1 MPLPVHLDQLVALLR
16 RRAEATDLDYKTTW
30 NPADK
35 GSVIEVCKDIAA
47 MESEASGG
55 YIVVGADDFG
65 RPSGTFNPTNPADFD
80 EQKLRSKVVK
90 VLGEPIDFSSAF
102 HTYEDNQYV
111 LLGIG
116 ANHDG
121 MRIMQK
127 DAEYDGKTIWREG
140 EVFIRRGTSS
150 MRWNQHEARGI
161 LERVIARR
169 KEEWREDIFETIRR
183 ATPSTDQAGFVN
195 VSVEQPIGTFVITV
209 TELIRR
215 NDVVGLDVLARRTVG
230 RARFI
235 TEAATHG
242 NGDSSAAAVELG
254 QQLNRLNLIAALSAR
269 YGASRGFTEVLDG
282 YRTIY
287 SAIDDERMEYH
298 QRFTAGHRA
307 ILINLFAL
315 GAILVN
321 EQRWAQVATL
331 ARLAPVHT
339 HDGYWKTLLRKS
351 EVMAA
356 RSDDLNTVD
365 GDGVSRVGAIAA
377 AESPTRYLSQLLDD
391 GPEVDAETLLVQF
404 DVMRGIATA
413 GPDQGDDY
421 GLGSYTNFAL
431 YSSERSEPAF
441 LTVLTNPD
449 ALRTLFPSEDLDALR
464 FVYQSL
470 DAAARREGMRYHGW
484 RGFRSPQLLR
494 FVKAGPS

>member
-16 RRAEATDLDYKTTW
+16 RKAEATNLDYKTTW

-35 GSVIEVCKDIAA
+35 GSVVELCKDIAA
-47 MESEASGG
+47 MESEAGGG

-65 RPSGTFNPTNPADFD
+65 NPSGMFNPTNPADFD
-80 EQKLRSKVVK
+80 EQRIRSKVVR
-90 VLGEPIDFSSAF
+90 VLGEPIDFSSAL
-102 HTYEDNQYV
+102 HTYEDNHYV

-127 DAEYDGKTIWREG
+127 DAEYEGKKIWREG

-183 ATPSTDQAGFVN
+183 ATPSTDQAGFIN
-195 VSVEQPIGTFVITV
+195 VSVEQPIGSFVITV

-230 RARFI
+230 RARVI
-235 TEAATHG
+235 TEAAAL
-242 NGDSSAAAVELG
+242 GDSDTSAAAAELG

-282 YRTIY
+282 YRAIY
-287 SAIDDERMEYH
+287 SAIDDDRMEYP

-321 EQRWAQVATL
+321 EERWQQVAAL
-331 ARLAPVHT
+331 ARITPAHT
-339 HDGYWKTLLRKS
+339 HDGYWKTLLRKA

-356 RSDDLNTVD
+356 RADDLNTVD
-365 GDGVSRVGAIAA
+365 EDGVSRVGAIAA
-377 AESPTRYLSQLLDD
+377 AESSTRYLSQLLDD
-391 GPEVDAETLLVQF
+391 GPEVEATTLLVQF
-404 DVMRGIATA
+404 DVMRGITTA
-413 GPDQGDDY
+413 GPNQGDDY
-421 GLGSYTNFAL
+421 DLGSYTNFAL

-449 ALRTLFPSEDLDALR
+449 ALRALFPSKDLDTLR
-464 FVYQSL
+464 FVYQRL
-470 DAAARREGMRYHGW
+470 DAAARREGVRYHGW
-484 RGFRSPQLLR
+484 RGFRNPQLVK
-494 FVKAGPS
+494 FVEGGPR